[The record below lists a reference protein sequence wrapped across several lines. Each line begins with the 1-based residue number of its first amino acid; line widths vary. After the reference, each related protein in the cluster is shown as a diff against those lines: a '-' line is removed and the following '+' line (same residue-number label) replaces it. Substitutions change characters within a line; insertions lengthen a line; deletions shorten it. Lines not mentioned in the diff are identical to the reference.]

1 MWNIF
6 LFAAERGLLAF
17 KFVFLVARSA
27 EKVRNGTVGC
37 KLIDLRIS
45 AVRAI
50 NPLANPVFGP
60 CASAL

>member
-6 LFAAERGLLAF
+6 LFAAEHGLLAF

-37 KLIDLRIS
+37 NFRNSGNKS
-45 AVRAI
+45 T
-50 NPLANPVFGP
+50 G
-60 CASAL
+60 